1 MALENVFPPAPQNS
15 GVERGSSQAPGSIE
29 PRKPQSGYVP
39 SPDEKEIIQRVQDRI
54 QYTGRDNTRWA
65 LERQMFEIIAFYCGI
80 QWIEYSETQRR
91 FQRWNAPSWFPTP
104 VTNLV
109 GPRIGIMQAGISKSQ
124 PQGRVRPNTNEPQDF
139 MAAKVA
145 EKLVGRFYDVTD
157 EDELRDMA
165 TLIAALTGTVIA
177 EDWFN
182 PRAGKIRMVPRMQL
196 NTSPVMEDSAYC
208 EQCSGTGDLSQVGLP
223 CPDCGQPMGS
233 GERQRAWPDGT
244 PITTSKL
251 DPELDDNG
259 EPAVDAIPEGEIES
273 RVRMLMNFYWDPKAE
288 KLKTAR
294 WCGEACYADL
304 DWIDE
309 NFPETG
315 IFVGAEEGIDQLNFY
330 EASLLAL
337 VGPSIQGTAHY
348 GATQYFK
355 NGAVLRKYQE
365 KPSQKYPQ
373 GLFAIVA
380 NGVLLHQGPLP
391 ITDENGNVTGD
402 FNYTEFRY
410 DVVPGRFAGRTPAED
425 MVPLQKRV
433 NGIDAQL
440 IINRKTLLNPWVLAP
455 KGSGL
460 DPSRQHM
467 RPGATVLY
475 NFVGVG
481 AAPQVVPGTPLPAQI
496 MEERQMAVQ
505 SMDQLAQ
512 DAAATVQQQAPANSR
527 SGIAM
532 NFAKEAREEVTIPRL
547 RRWGRWV
554 SDRDRKKLL
563 LAQRYYREP
572 RIVKVLGIGNEY
584 QAQEFQGSDLRGNT
598 DITIDPGTLIWRSQ
612 SARQQAIMDAIEAGI
627 IKPDSPQAQQ
637 KLIEQL
643 GIEGWDT
650 DIGPD
655 QRRAKK
661 ENATMDDGQPVQI
674 TPVDDHDVHLYE
686 HNARMKDPGFDSLPP
701 EAQQAY
707 QQHVQMHQQAQQQ
720 DQDAADQEQAQKE
733 QQIIELAAEA
743 RAKGVEGL
751 IANAQKQLTT
761 ENQGAGP
768 NGTTAPQGAG

>member
-1 MALENVFPPAPQNS
+1 MALENVFPPAPTNT
-15 GVERGSSQAPGSIE
+15 GVERGSAQTPSSE
-29 PRKPQSGYVP
+29 PRKPLTGYQP
-39 SPDEKEIIQRVQDRI
+39 TPEEKEIIQRVQDRI

-65 LERQMFEIIAFYCGI
+65 LERQMFETIAMYCGI

-104 VTNLV
+104 VTNLI
-109 GPRIGIMQAGISKSQ
+109 GPRVGIMQAGLARSQ

-165 TLIAALTGTVIA
+165 SLISALTGTVIA

-182 PRAGKIRMVPRMQL
+182 PQAGRVNVVPQMQVVR
-196 NTSPVMEDSAYC
+196 NPVMEQLA
-208 EQCSGTGDLSQVGLP
+208 QCPTCPATAPPENVSLP
-223 CPDCGQPMGS
+223 CPQCGGLDMAL
-233 GERQRAWPDGT
+233 GERQRTWPDGT
-244 PITTSKL
+244 PITTSRL
-251 DPELDDNG
+251 QPVMG
-259 EPAVDAIPEGEIES
+259 EDGQPAIDTIPEGEIES
-273 RVRMLMNFYWDPKAE
+273 RVRMLMNFYWDPKAA
-288 KLKTAR
+288 KLKEAR
-294 WCGEACYADL
+294 WCGEALYADL

-309 NFPETG
+309 NYPDLG
-315 IFVGAEEGIDQLNFY
+315 PYVGSEEGIDQLNFY
-330 EASLLAL
+330 ESSLLAL

-348 GATQYFK
+348 GATQFFK
-355 NGAVLRKYQE
+355 HGAVLRKYQE

-373 GLFAIVA
+373 GLFAVIA
-380 NGVLLHQGPLP
+380 NGVLLHRGPLP
-391 ITDENGNVTGD
+391 ITDEHGVPTGD

-433 NGIDAQL
+433 NGIDAQVIL
-440 IINRKTLLNPWVLAP
+440 NRKTMLSPWILAP

-460 DPSRQHM
+460 DPARQHM

-496 MEERQMAVQ
+496 MEERQQAIQ

-512 DAAATVQQQAPANSR
+512 DAASMAAQQAPAGTR

-554 SDRDRKKLL
+554 ADRDRKKLL

-598 DITIDPGTLIWRSQ
+598 DVTVDPGTLIWRSQ

-627 IKPDSPQAQQ
+627 IKPDSPVSQQ

-661 ENATMDDGQPVQI
+661 ENATMDDGGPVQL
-674 TPVDDHDVHLYE
+674 TPVDDHDVHLHE
-686 HNARMKDPGFDSLPP
+686 HQSRMKDPGFDSLPP
-701 EAQQAY
+701 AAQQAY
-707 QQHVQMHQQAQQQ
+707 QAHVQAHQQAQQQ
-720 DQDAADQEQAQKE
+720 AQDAADQTAEQKMD
-733 QQIIELAAEA
+733 QIIQGAAEA
-743 RAKGVEGL
+743 KAAGVESL
-751 IANAQKQLTT
+751 IANAQKQMTT
-761 ENQGAGP
+761 GAGP
-768 NGTTAPQGAG
+768 TAPQPGAG